1 MSEDFHLYVDGDEL
15 TPPTATAANAAEWDA
30 TWEERIDG
38 VGAASVTIQDR
49 NMNPSLNYGRRRD
62 IIRMTVG
69 VDNVF
74 WGEIT
79 RSRLDL
85 PPGRQVRKWKLSCSD
100 WNHLLDLRLVGVPN
114 GSHWQTDDGGRTHYP
129 IDLYPNADPLD
140 AEAHSWPTD
149 QETIE
154 RLFISYVRLP
164 EPDLSFIDATT
175 HVGNYLPPRALTT
188 ANGDPRIH
196 WSRTTLRAVM
206 DELRSYARFPLFYWI
221 DPDLKLHWTLLPDP
235 TIDHAAMG
243 LTGMWPIASPSNAAP
258 AIIADSLSGPGTRI
272 GGRDLFMEY
281 DGSYMP
287 ERAYVTG
294 VTDFIYNGGT
304 TIDQG
309 TGWSR
314 TVRHADV
321 HNQRRRWRHVAV
333 DAQAVTADQRDAV
346 AGHYERYGNRARIKG
361 SVTVAGR
368 PDEMIDGWRCGQ
380 VVTIIDARLP
390 DALNNRAWP
399 IQRVSGRQ
407 VLGHQDLRKYTLEF
421 GDAPIERFSQKFQ
434 QSPHRIREQHHPAR
448 EHRVIFPTKHLR
460 PSTTYVLRSQL
471 IDHSKRPVRQGG
483 LPVAWALSAVQADGT
498 PIVAGTLAA
507 LRDTTNAH
515 GETTAELTT
524 GSGTEIHY
532 HVTARTAA
540 Q

>member
-1 MSEDFHLYVDGDEL
+1 MYVNNDEL
-15 TPPTATAANAAEWDA
+15 TPPTASASNAAEWDA

-49 NMNPSLNYGRRRD
+49 ANDPDKNYGRQRD
-62 IIRMTVG
+62 IIRMAVDS
-69 VDNVF
+69 DNVF

-85 PPGRQVRKWKLSCSD
+85 PPGRSIRKWKLTCSD
-100 WNHLLDLRLVGVPN
+100 WNSLLDLRLVGVPN

-129 IDLYPNADPLD
+129 IDLYPAADPQD
-140 AEAHSWPTD
+140 AEAHSWDTD
-149 QETIE
+149 RETIE
-154 RLFISYVRLP
+154 RLFLSYIRLP

-175 HVGNYLPPRALTT
+175 YVANYLPPRALTT
-188 ANGDPRIH
+188 AAGDPRIH

-206 DELRSYARFPLFYWI
+206 DELRGYARFPLFYWI
-221 DPDLKLHWTLLPDP
+221 DPDLNLHWTILPDP
-235 TIDHAAMG
+235 TVNRGALG
-243 LTGMWPIASPSNAAP
+243 LPGLFPIALSSLAAP
-258 AIIADSLSGPGTRI
+258 AIIADSLSGSGARI

-294 VTDFIYNGGT
+294 VTDYIYNGGA

-314 TVRHADV
+314 TVRHADM

-333 DAQAVTADQRDAV
+333 DAQAVTSDQRDAI
-346 AGHYERYGNRARIKG
+346 AGHYERYGARARIKG
-361 SVTVAGR
+361 SVTIAGR

-380 VVTIIDARLP
+380 MVTIVDARLP

-399 IQRVSGRQ
+399 IQRVSGRM
-407 VLGHQDLRKYTLEF
+407 VIGRKELRKYTLEF

-434 QSPHRIREQHHPAR
+434 QTPQRIRPVHHPAR
-448 EHRVIFPTKHLR
+448 EHRVIFPTEHLR
-460 PSTTYVLRSQL
+460 PSTTYLLRSQL

-483 LPVAWALSAVQADGT
+483 LPVTWALSAVTAAGA
-498 PIVAGTLAA
+498 PVATGTLTP
-507 LRDTTNAH
+507 LRNTTNAH
-515 GETTAELTT
+515 GESTAELTT
-524 GSGTEIHY
+524 GAGTEIHY
-532 HVTARTAA
+532 HVTCRTSP